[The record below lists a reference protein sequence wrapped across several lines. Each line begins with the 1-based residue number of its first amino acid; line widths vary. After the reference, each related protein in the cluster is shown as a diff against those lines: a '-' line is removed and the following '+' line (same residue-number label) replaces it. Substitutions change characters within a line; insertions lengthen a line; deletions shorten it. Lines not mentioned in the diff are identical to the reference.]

1 MDRAAAHHP
10 DDVVTPTIIQF
21 DGTECGPAALAMI
34 LAYYGRPIPLDE
46 LCDICHVEQDGSRAS
61 HLLAAAR
68 HYGLDSR
75 GLRLPAEAARTLRTP
90 FIAHWQADHFVVVE
104 AFTPGRVTI
113 NDPACGR
120 RVLTAEEFDEA
131 FSGVVLAFSPA
142 IGDET
147 PASFPATPH
156 AGPPAP
162 LPAAPAASDPIL
174 AALRAGV
181 RGAVGWLPRQV
192 GRYREDFS
200 RLQQQ
205 TPRLVVKAICE
216 QDICH
221 TLCVAGEVGLP
232 VVTRGAGH
240 ARHGQSLTA
249 GGILLVNFLD
259 APGAQYRMVDAGRVE
274 VTARSHWVALESEL
288 NRLGRSIP
296 TMPAYGS
303 LSVGGTLSV
312 GGYGERSIAYG
323 SQLCHVR
330 RLRLVTPSGT
340 PLWCS
345 PQEESE
351 LFRYAL
357 AGLGQVG
364 VIEKVVL
371 NTIPYRTLSEPVVH
385 HYLSPAAFLDGL
397 AQLVARASG
406 QVPHLVAYAV
416 KDQGF
421 FTESCYPAGRLP
433 PLPPGAHLTAARP
446 DFRGQNVAGEGFR
459 LAADYLFD
467 LAGLA
472 AYLNFLEGLWRE
484 TWLGAYA
491 DWALILAVRNV
502 PAEVVFPLEAR
513 PSGNPAISFLV
524 GFYPTIPPG
533 DTQGLTAVREILRRT
548 LTKCLELGGR
558 PYLYGSHELDE
569 TTWLAFYGD
578 GYRRLKSLRSE
589 LDPRGLLNG
598 HIL

>member
-1 MDRAAAHHP
+1 MDWEAAHQP
-10 DDVVTPTIIQF
+10 DAVTPTVIQF
-21 DGTECGPAALAMI
+21 DGTECGPATLAMI
-34 LAYYGRPIPLDE
+34 LAYYGRPVRLDE
-46 LCDICHVEQDGSRAS
+46 LSDFCQVEQDGSRAS

-68 HYGLDSR
+68 HYGLSAR
-75 GLRLPAEAARTLRTP
+75 GLRLTAAATRTLPTP
-90 FIAHWQADHFVVVE
+90 FIAHWRADHFVVVE

-113 NDPACGR
+113 NDPASGR
-120 RVLTAEEFDEA
+120 RVLTAEEFDQA

-142 IGDET
+142 IANET
-147 PASFPATPH
+147 PASFSAARH
-156 AGPPAP
+156 DGSRV
-162 LPAAPAASDPIL
+162 LPQAVPAASDPIL
-174 AALRAGV
+174 AALRAGI

-192 GRYREDFS
+192 GRYRDDFS
-200 RLQQQ
+200 RVQQQ

-221 TLCVAGEVGLP
+221 TLRVAGEAGLP

-259 APGAQYRMVDAGRVE
+259 TPIAQYRMVDAGWVE
-274 VTARSHWVALESEL
+274 VTARSHWVAIESEL

-296 TMPAYGS
+296 TLPAYGS

-312 GGYGERSIAYG
+312 GGYGERSIVYG
-323 SQLCHVR
+323 SQLGHVR
-330 RLRLVTPSGT
+330 RLRLVIPSGYA
-340 PLWCS
+340 LWCS
-345 PQEESE
+345 PQEEPE
-351 LFRYAL
+351 LFRHAL

-364 VIEKVVL
+364 VIERVVL
-371 NTIPYRTLSEPVVH
+371 DTIPYRPLGEPIVH
-385 HYLSPAAFLDGL
+385 HYPLPAAFLDGL
-397 AQLVARASG
+397 ADLVARTRG
-406 QVPHLVAYAV
+406 QVPNLVAYAV
-416 KDQGF
+416 KDRGF
-421 FTESCYPAGRLP
+421 FTESCYPAGRP
-433 PLPPGAHLTAARP
+433 PPCAPGAHIATARP

-472 AYLNFLEGLWRE
+472 AYLNFLQGLWRE
-484 TWLGAYA
+484 TSLGAYA

-513 PSGNPAISFLV
+513 PTSSPAVSFLV

-533 DTQGLTAVREILRRT
+533 DSRGLTAVREILRRT

-578 GYRRLKSLRSE
+578 GYRRLKALRRE